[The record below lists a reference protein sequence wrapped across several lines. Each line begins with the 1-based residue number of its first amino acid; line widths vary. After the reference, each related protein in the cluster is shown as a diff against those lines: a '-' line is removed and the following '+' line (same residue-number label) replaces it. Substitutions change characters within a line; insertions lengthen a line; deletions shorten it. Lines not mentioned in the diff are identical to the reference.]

1 MRFRPLI
8 GYLLILGVIIVY
20 GVFSVRFFYRETSLL
35 LFVIGGMVGILIGL
49 FLGLRA
55 FQAVDPLLIIE
66 SHMNG
71 KESYNLFGPLP
82 YRLVITIWI
91 VYLNVSVF
99 MSPFSNVGIPMVDG
113 VFYGGIF
120 SYFICFAV
128 KAFSKERV
136 LNGRIIITVDS

>member
-8 GYLLILGVIIVY
+8 GYLLIIGVILVY
-20 GVFSVRFFYRETSLL
+20 GVFSVQFFYKDPSL
-35 LFVIGGMVGILIGL
+35 FPFIVGVIVGSLIGL
-49 FLGLRA
+49 FFGLRA
-55 FQAVDPLLIIE
+55 FQAVDPLLVLE
-66 SHMNG
+66 SHMDG

-91 VYLNVSVF
+91 VYLNVGVF
-99 MSPFSNVGIPMVDG
+99 ISPFSNVGIPMVDG

-136 LNGRIIITVDS
+136 LNGRIIITVES